1 MFGGRCDPGPFAV
14 MSNIFPP
21 EIVYNA
27 GIFFPTSELVEL
39 FVIILLIC
47 LGETAVSS
55 VKVPRYFSI
64 ASARI
69 IMESSLMV

>member
-14 MSNIFPP
+14 MSRIFPP

-39 FVIILLIC
+39 FVTIILIC
-47 LGETAVSS
+47 LGDVVVSR
-55 VKVPRYFSI
+55 VKVPRYFSSVLVSI
-64 ASARI
+64 
-69 IMESSLMV
+69 